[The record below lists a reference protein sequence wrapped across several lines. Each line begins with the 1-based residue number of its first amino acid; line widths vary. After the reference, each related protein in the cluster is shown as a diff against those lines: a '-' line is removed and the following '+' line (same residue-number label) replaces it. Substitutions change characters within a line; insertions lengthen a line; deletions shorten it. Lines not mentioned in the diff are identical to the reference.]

1 VLLGDLSELFVTCSQ
16 PSDDYFHAG
25 KATMRRLR
33 LLITVAM
40 VILTSLGFEA
50 HAQDSSVSSE
60 YLIKAGFIYNFAN
73 LVQWPSNAF
82 TQPDSPIVIGILGED
97 RFGTVLDRVLAGK
110 KVNGRIFLV
119 KRLKSVTDL
128 KECHIVFVSSSE
140 MAHLAEAIHL
150 VKGMPILTIGEIP
163 GFARRGGIINLVLE
177 DNKVHFEV
185 NVEAAKVADLTIS
198 SRLLAL
204 ARIVQEPAAD
214 GKKTE

>member
-1 VLLGDLSELFVTCSQ
+1 
-16 PSDDYFHAG
+16 
-25 KATMRRLR
+25 MRRLR

-40 VILTSLGFEA
+40 VILPSLVFEA

-73 LVQWPSNAF
+73 LVQWPANAF

-97 RFGTVLDRVLAGK
+97 PFGTVLDRVLAGK

-119 KRLKSVTDL
+119 KRLKSFPDL

-185 NVEAAKVADLTIS
+185 NVEAAKEADLNIS